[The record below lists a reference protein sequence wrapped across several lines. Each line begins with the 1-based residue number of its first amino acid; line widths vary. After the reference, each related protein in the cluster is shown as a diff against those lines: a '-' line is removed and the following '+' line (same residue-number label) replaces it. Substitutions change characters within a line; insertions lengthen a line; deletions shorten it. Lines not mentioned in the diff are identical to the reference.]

1 MDAYY
6 GIQMRADII
15 IHKWVWQ
22 IGGARIAYVFYDELI
37 LLQGRIHD
45 FKAVIIPKFC
55 FSSEKYNII
64 P

>member
-1 MDAYY
+1 MIAYY
-6 GIQMRADII
+6 
-15 IHKWVWQ
+15 
-22 IGGARIAYVFYDELI
+22 VFDDELI

-45 FKAVIIPKFC
+45 LKALIVPKFC